1 MKIKCFENMKLF
13 KIIIV
18 FIISMPVVSFAQTL
32 TLQQALNITWE
43 NNYGIK
49 IINQELQI
57 TDLQNHAGY
66 AGMLP
71 VVSAIA
77 NYNVEVTNSE
87 QQYFNGDTRSEKN
100 AGANS
105 LDAGVYLNWTVFDG
119 LGMFARKDKLE
130 QLYSLGE
137 LQVRAKLEEITVQLM
152 IDWNNLIQLE
162 NAKKVME
169 NAIEISA
176 ERLKIAQQ
184 RNIIGSGSGLDVLQA
199 QVDLNTDSSAYI
211 NILLQIK
218 NTKAVLNEYM
228 ARDANTT
235 FDVNEKISVDQ
246 KINIAGIKENVY
258 ANNTSLLIAEKNKQI
273 TELQVKEY
281 RSYLYPT
288 VSVNAGYGFLK
299 SVSEAGFVESNLN
312 VGPGAGVTL
321 SIPLFNGFTVSRNIE
336 QMRIMQ
342 QMQELDVLQTQLS
355 VNTNLAMVFNQYET
369 SLQLMKIEQQN
380 IEAATTN
387 VSIALEKFNLGAI
400 TSVELREIQ
409 QQKVNTENRYLT
421 EELNAKIAELQ
432 LKYFSGNLI
441 TNN

>member
-1 MKIKCFENMKLF
+1 MKIC
-13 KIIIV
+13 KIICV
-18 FIISMPVVSFAQTL
+18 FFMIMPVILSAQTL
-32 TLQQALNITWE
+32 TLQQALNTAWE

-49 IINQELQI
+49 IINKELQI

-71 VVSAIA
+71 VISAIA
-77 NYNVEVTNSE
+77 NYDVEVTNSE
-87 QQYFNGDTRSEKN
+87 QQYFSGETRSEKN

-105 LDAGVYLNWTVFDG
+105 LDAGVYLDWTVFDG

-130 QLYSLGE
+130 QLYALGE
-137 LQVRAKLEEITVQLM
+137 LEVRAKLEEITMQLM

-162 NAKKVME
+162 NAKRVME
-169 NAIEISA
+169 NAIDISG

-184 RNIIGSGSGLDVLQA
+184 RNVIGSGSGLDVLQA

-218 NTKAVLNEYM
+218 NTKAVINEYM
-228 ARDANTT
+228 ARDANST
-235 FDVNEKISVDQ
+235 FDINEKIAVDQ
-246 KINIAGIKENVY
+246 TINLTSIKENVY

-273 TELQVKEY
+273 AELQVKEY
-281 RSYLYPT
+281 KSYLYPT
-288 VSVNAGYGFLK
+288 VSLNAGYGFLK

-312 VGPGAGVTL
+312 VGPLAGVSL
-321 SIPLFNGFTVSRNIE
+321 VIPLFNGFTVSRNIE
-336 QMRIMQ
+336 QMKVMQ

-355 VNTNLAMVFNQYET
+355 VNTNLVILYNQYET

-380 IEAATTN
+380 IESATKN

-409 QQKVNTENRYLT
+409 LQKVNTENRYLT

-432 LKYFSGNLI
+432 LKYFSGKLI
-441 TNN
+441 TQ

>member
-1 MKIKCFENMKLF
+1 MI
-13 KIIIV
+13 
-18 FIISMPVVSFAQTL
+18 MPVILSAQTL
-32 TLQQALNITWE
+32 TLQQALNTAWE

-49 IINQELQI
+49 IINKELQI

-71 VVSAIA
+71 VISAIA
-77 NYNVEVTNSE
+77 NYDVEVTNSE
-87 QQYFNGDTRSEKN
+87 QQYFSGETRSEKN

-105 LDAGVYLNWTVFDG
+105 LDAGVYLDWTVFDG

-130 QLYSLGE
+130 QLYALGE
-137 LQVRAKLEEITVQLM
+137 LEVRAKLEEITMQLM

-162 NAKKVME
+162 NAKRVME
-169 NAIEISA
+169 NAIDISG

-184 RNIIGSGSGLDVLQA
+184 RNVIGSGSGLDVLQA

-218 NTKAVLNEYM
+218 NTKAVINEYM

-235 FDVNEKISVDQ
+235 FDINEKIAVDQ
-246 KINIAGIKENVY
+246 TINLTSIKENVY

-273 TELQVKEY
+273 AELQVKEY
-281 RSYLYPT
+281 KSYLYPT
-288 VSVNAGYGFLK
+288 VSLNAGYGFLK

-312 VGPGAGVTL
+312 VGPLAGVSL
-321 SIPLFNGFTVSRNIE
+321 VIPLFNGFTVSRNIE
-336 QMRIMQ
+336 QMKVMQ

-355 VNTNLAMVFNQYET
+355 VNTNLVILYNQYET

-380 IEAATTN
+380 IESATKN

-409 QQKVNTENRYLT
+409 LQKVNTENRYLT

-432 LKYFSGNLI
+432 LKYFSGKLI
-441 TNN
+441 TQ

>member
-1 MKIKCFENMKLF
+1 MI
-13 KIIIV
+13 
-18 FIISMPVVSFAQTL
+18 MPVILTAQTL
-32 TLQQALNITWE
+32 TLQQALNTAWE

-49 IINQELQI
+49 IINKELQI

-71 VVSAIA
+71 VISAIA
-77 NYNVEVTNSE
+77 NYDVEVTNSE
-87 QQYFNGDTRSEKN
+87 QQYFSGETRSEKN

-105 LDAGVYLNWTVFDG
+105 LDAGVYLDWTVFDG

-130 QLYSLGE
+130 QLYALGE
-137 LQVRAKLEEITVQLM
+137 LEVRAKLEEITMQLM

-162 NAKKVME
+162 NAKRVME
-169 NAIEISA
+169 NAIDISG

-184 RNIIGSGSGLDVLQA
+184 RNVIGSGSGLDVLQA

-218 NTKAVLNEYM
+218 NTKAVINEYM

-235 FDVNEKISVDQ
+235 FDINEKIAVDQ
-246 KINIAGIKENVY
+246 TINLTSIKENVY

-273 TELQVKEY
+273 AELQVKEY
-281 RSYLYPT
+281 KSYLYPT
-288 VSVNAGYGFLK
+288 VSLNAGYGFLK

-312 VGPGAGVTL
+312 VGPLAGVSL
-321 SIPLFNGFTVSRNIE
+321 VIPLFNGFTVSRNIE
-336 QMRIMQ
+336 QMKVMQ

-355 VNTNLAMVFNQYET
+355 VNTNLVILYNQYET

-380 IEAATTN
+380 IESATKN

-409 QQKVNTENRYLT
+409 LQKVNTENRYLT

-432 LKYFSGNLI
+432 LKYFSGKLI
-441 TNN
+441 TQ

>member
-169 NAIEISA
+169 NAIDISA

-246 KINIAGIKENVY
+246 MINITGIKENVY

>member
-1 MKIKCFENMKLF
+1 MI
-13 KIIIV
+13 
-18 FIISMPVVSFAQTL
+18 MPVILSAQTL
-32 TLQQALNITWE
+32 TLQQALNTAWE

-49 IINQELQI
+49 IINKELQI

-71 VVSAIA
+71 VISAIA
-77 NYNVEVTNSE
+77 NYDVEVTNSE
-87 QQYFNGDTRSEKN
+87 QQYFSGETRSEKN

-105 LDAGVYLNWTVFDG
+105 LDAGVYLDWTVFDG

-130 QLYSLGE
+130 QLYALGE
-137 LQVRAKLEEITVQLM
+137 LEVRAKLEEITMQLM

-162 NAKKVME
+162 NAKRVME
-169 NAIEISA
+169 NAIDISG

-184 RNIIGSGSGLDVLQA
+184 RNVIGSGSGLDVLQA

-218 NTKAVLNEYM
+218 NTKAVINEYM

-235 FDVNEKISVDQ
+235 FDINEKIAVDQ
-246 KINIAGIKENVY
+246 TINLTSIKENVY

-273 TELQVKEY
+273 AELQVKEY
-281 RSYLYPT
+281 KSYLYPT
-288 VSVNAGYGFLK
+288 VSLNAGYGFLK

-312 VGPGAGVTL
+312 VGPLAGVSL
-321 SIPLFNGFTVSRNIE
+321 VIPLFNGFTVSRNIE
-336 QMRIMQ
+336 QMKVMQ

-355 VNTNLAMVFNQYET
+355 VNTNLVILYNQYET
-369 SLQLMKIEQQN
+369 SLQLMKIEQKN
-380 IEAATTN
+380 IESATKN

-409 QQKVNTENRYLT
+409 LQKVNTENRYLT

-432 LKYFSGNLI
+432 LKYFSGKLI
-441 TNN
+441 TQ

>member
-1 MKIKCFENMKLF
+1 MI
-13 KIIIV
+13 
-18 FIISMPVVSFAQTL
+18 MPVILSAQTL
-32 TLQQALNITWE
+32 TLQQALNTAWE

-49 IINQELQI
+49 IINKELQI

-71 VVSAIA
+71 VISAIA
-77 NYNVEVTNSE
+77 NYDVEVTNSE
-87 QQYFNGDTRSEKN
+87 QQYFSGETRSEKN

-105 LDAGVYLNWTVFDG
+105 LDAGVYLDWTVFDG

-130 QLYSLGE
+130 QLYALGE
-137 LQVRAKLEEITVQLM
+137 LEVRAKLEEITMQLM

-162 NAKKVME
+162 NAKRVME
-169 NAIEISA
+169 NAIDISG

-184 RNIIGSGSGLDVLQA
+184 RNVIGSGSGLDVLQA

-218 NTKAVLNEYM
+218 NTKAVINEYM

-235 FDVNEKISVDQ
+235 FDINEKIAVDQ
-246 KINIAGIKENVY
+246 TINLTSIKENVY

-273 TELQVKEY
+273 AELQVKEY
-281 RSYLYPT
+281 KSYLYPT
-288 VSVNAGYGFLK
+288 VSLNAGYGFLK

-312 VGPGAGVTL
+312 VGPLAGVSL
-321 SIPLFNGFTVSRNIE
+321 VIPLFNGFTVSRNIE
-336 QMRIMQ
+336 QMKVMQ
-342 QMQELDVLQTQLS
+342 QMQELDILQTQLS
-355 VNTNLAMVFNQYET
+355 VNTNLVILYNQYET

-380 IEAATTN
+380 IESATKN

-409 QQKVNTENRYLT
+409 LQKVNTENRYLT

-432 LKYFSGNLI
+432 LKYFSGKLI
-441 TNN
+441 TQ

>member
-1 MKIKCFENMKLF
+1 M
-13 KIIIV
+13 
-18 FIISMPVVSFAQTL
+18 SMPVILSAQTL
-32 TLQQALNITWE
+32 TLQQALNTAWE

-49 IINQELQI
+49 IINKELQI

-71 VVSAIA
+71 VISAIA
-77 NYNVEVTNSE
+77 NYDVEVTNSE
-87 QQYFNGDTRSEKN
+87 QQYFSGETRSEKN

-105 LDAGVYLNWTVFDG
+105 LDAGVYLDWTVFDG

-130 QLYSLGE
+130 QLYALGE
-137 LQVRAKLEEITVQLM
+137 LEVRAKLEEITMQLM

-169 NAIEISA
+169 NAIDISG

-184 RNIIGSGSGLDVLQA
+184 RNVIGSGSGLDVLQA

-218 NTKAVLNEYM
+218 NTKAVINEYM

-235 FDVNEKISVDQ
+235 FDINEKIAVDQ
-246 KINIAGIKENVY
+246 TINLTSIKENVY

-273 TELQVKEY
+273 AELQVKEY
-281 RSYLYPT
+281 KSYLYPT
-288 VSVNAGYGFLK
+288 VSLNAGYGFLK

-312 VGPGAGVTL
+312 VGPLAGVSL
-321 SIPLFNGFTVSRNIE
+321 VIPLFNGFTVSRNIE
-336 QMRIMQ
+336 QMKVMQ
-342 QMQELDVLQTQLS
+342 QMQELDILQTQLS
-355 VNTNLAMVFNQYET
+355 VNTNLVILYNQYET

-380 IEAATTN
+380 IESATKN

-409 QQKVNTENRYLT
+409 LQKVNTENRYLT
-421 EELNAKIAELQ
+421 EELNAKIAEIQ
-432 LKYFSGNLI
+432 LKYFSGKLI
-441 TNN
+441 TQ

>member
-1 MKIKCFENMKLF
+1 MKIC
-13 KIIIV
+13 KIICV
-18 FIISMPVVSFAQTL
+18 FFMIMPVILSAQTL
-32 TLQQALNITWE
+32 TLQQALNTAWE

-49 IINQELQI
+49 IINKELQI

-71 VVSAIA
+71 VISAIA
-77 NYNVEVTNSE
+77 NYDVEVTNSE
-87 QQYFNGDTRSEKN
+87 QQYFSGETRSEKN

-105 LDAGVYLNWTVFDG
+105 LDAGVYLDWTVFDG

-130 QLYSLGE
+130 QLYALGE
-137 LQVRAKLEEITVQLM
+137 LEVRAKLEEITMQLM

-162 NAKKVME
+162 NAKRVME
-169 NAIEISA
+169 NAIDISG

-184 RNIIGSGSGLDVLQA
+184 RNVIGSGSGLDVLQA

-218 NTKAVLNEYM
+218 NTKAVINEYM

-235 FDVNEKISVDQ
+235 FDINEKIAVDQ
-246 KINIAGIKENVY
+246 TINLTSIKENVY

-273 TELQVKEY
+273 AELQVKEY
-281 RSYLYPT
+281 KSYLYPT
-288 VSVNAGYGFLK
+288 VSLNAGYGFLK

-312 VGPGAGVTL
+312 VGPLAGVSL
-321 SIPLFNGFTVSRNIE
+321 VIPLFNGFTVSRNIE
-336 QMRIMQ
+336 QMKVMQ
-342 QMQELDVLQTQLS
+342 QMQELDILQTQLS
-355 VNTNLAMVFNQYET
+355 VNTNLVILYNQYET
-369 SLQLMKIEQQN
+369 SLQLMKIEQKN
-380 IEAATTN
+380 IESATKN

-409 QQKVNTENRYLT
+409 LQKVNTENRYLT

-432 LKYFSGNLI
+432 LKYFSGKLI
-441 TNN
+441 TQ

>member
-1 MKIKCFENMKLF
+1 M
-13 KIIIV
+13 
-18 FIISMPVVSFAQTL
+18 STPVILSAQTL
-32 TLQQALNITWE
+32 TLQQALNTAWE

-49 IINQELQI
+49 IINKELQI

-71 VVSAIA
+71 VISAIA
-77 NYNVEVTNSE
+77 NYDVEVTNSE
-87 QQYFNGDTRSEKN
+87 QQYFSGETRSEKN

-105 LDAGVYLNWTVFDG
+105 LDAGVYLDWTVFDG

-130 QLYSLGE
+130 QLYALGE
-137 LQVRAKLEEITVQLM
+137 LEVRAKLEEITMQLM

-162 NAKKVME
+162 NAKRVME
-169 NAIEISA
+169 NAIDISG

-184 RNIIGSGSGLDVLQA
+184 RNVIGSGSGLDVLQA

-218 NTKAVLNEYM
+218 NTKAVINEYM

-235 FDVNEKISVDQ
+235 FDINEKIAVDQ
-246 KINIAGIKENVY
+246 TINLTSIKENVY

-273 TELQVKEY
+273 AELQVKEY
-281 RSYLYPT
+281 KSYLYPT
-288 VSVNAGYGFLK
+288 VSLNAGYGFLK

-312 VGPGAGVTL
+312 VGPLAGVSL
-321 SIPLFNGFTVSRNIE
+321 VIPLFNGFTVSRNIE
-336 QMRIMQ
+336 QMKVMQ
-342 QMQELDVLQTQLS
+342 QMQELDILQTQLS
-355 VNTNLAMVFNQYET
+355 VNTNLVILYNQYET
-369 SLQLMKIEQQN
+369 SLQLMKIEQKN
-380 IEAATTN
+380 IESATKN

-409 QQKVNTENRYLT
+409 LQKVNTENRYLT

-432 LKYFSGNLI
+432 LKYFSGKLI
-441 TNN
+441 TQ

>member
-1 MKIKCFENMKLF
+1 MI
-13 KIIIV
+13 
-18 FIISMPVVSFAQTL
+18 MPVILSAQTL
-32 TLQQALNITWE
+32 TLQQALNTAWE

-49 IINQELQI
+49 IINKELQI

-71 VVSAIA
+71 VISAIA
-77 NYNVEVTNSE
+77 NYDVEVTNSE
-87 QQYFNGDTRSEKN
+87 QQYFSGETRSEKN

-105 LDAGVYLNWTVFDG
+105 LDAGVYLDWTVFDG

-130 QLYSLGE
+130 QLYALGE
-137 LQVRAKLEEITVQLM
+137 LEVRAKLEEITMQLM

-169 NAIEISA
+169 NAIDISG

-184 RNIIGSGSGLDVLQA
+184 RNVIGSGSGLDVLQA

-218 NTKAVLNEYM
+218 NTKAVINEYM

-235 FDVNEKISVDQ
+235 FDINEKIAVDQ
-246 KINIAGIKENVY
+246 TINLTSIKENVY

-273 TELQVKEY
+273 AELQVKEY
-281 RSYLYPT
+281 KSYLYPT
-288 VSVNAGYGFLK
+288 VSLNAGYGFLK

-312 VGPGAGVTL
+312 VGPLAGVSL
-321 SIPLFNGFTVSRNIE
+321 VIPLFNGFTVSRNIE
-336 QMRIMQ
+336 QMKVMQ

-355 VNTNLAMVFNQYET
+355 VNTNLVILYNQYET

-380 IEAATTN
+380 IESATKN

-409 QQKVNTENRYLT
+409 LQKVNTENRYLT

-432 LKYFSGNLI
+432 LKYFSGKLI
-441 TNN
+441 TQ

>member
-1 MKIKCFENMKLF
+1 MI
-13 KIIIV
+13 
-18 FIISMPVVSFAQTL
+18 MPVILSAQTL
-32 TLQQALNITWE
+32 TLQQALNTAWE

-49 IINQELQI
+49 IINKELQI

-71 VVSAIA
+71 VISAIA
-77 NYNVEVTNSE
+77 NYDVEVTNSE
-87 QQYFNGDTRSEKN
+87 QQYFSGETRSEKN

-105 LDAGVYLNWTVFDG
+105 LDAGVYLDWTVFDG

-130 QLYSLGE
+130 QLYALGE
-137 LQVRAKLEEITVQLM
+137 LEVRAKLEEITMQLM

-162 NAKKVME
+162 NAKRVME
-169 NAIEISA
+169 NAIDISG

-184 RNIIGSGSGLDVLQA
+184 RNVIGSGSGLDVLQA

-218 NTKAVLNEYM
+218 NTKAVINEYM

-235 FDVNEKISVDQ
+235 FDINEKIAVDQ
-246 KINIAGIKENVY
+246 TINLTSIKENVY

-273 TELQVKEY
+273 AELQVKEY
-281 RSYLYPT
+281 KSYLYPT
-288 VSVNAGYGFLK
+288 VSLNAGYGFLK

-312 VGPGAGVTL
+312 VGPLAGVSL
-321 SIPLFNGFTVSRNIE
+321 VIPLFNGFTVSRNIE
-336 QMRIMQ
+336 QMKVMQ

-355 VNTNLAMVFNQYET
+355 VNTNLVILYNQYET

-380 IEAATTN
+380 IESATKN
-387 VSIALEKFNLGAI
+387 VSIALEKFNLGTI

-409 QQKVNTENRYLT
+409 LQKVNTENRYLT

-432 LKYFSGNLI
+432 LKYFSGKLI
-441 TNN
+441 TQ

>member
-1 MKIKCFENMKLF
+1 
-13 KIIIV
+13 
-18 FIISMPVVSFAQTL
+18 MPVVSFAQTL

>member
-1 MKIKCFENMKLF
+1 MI
-13 KIIIV
+13 
-18 FIISMPVVSFAQTL
+18 MPVILSAQTL
-32 TLQQALNITWE
+32 TLQQALNTAWE

-49 IINQELQI
+49 IINKELQI

-71 VVSAIA
+71 VISAIA
-77 NYNVEVTNSE
+77 NYDVEVTNSE
-87 QQYFNGDTRSEKN
+87 QQYFSGETRSEKN

-105 LDAGVYLNWTVFDG
+105 LDAGVYLDWTVFDG

-130 QLYSLGE
+130 QLYALGE
-137 LQVRAKLEEITVQLM
+137 LEVRAKLEEITMQLM

-162 NAKKVME
+162 NAKRVME
-169 NAIEISA
+169 NAIDISG

-184 RNIIGSGSGLDVLQA
+184 RNVIGSGSGLDVLQA

-218 NTKAVLNEYM
+218 NTKAVINEYM

-235 FDVNEKISVDQ
+235 FDINEKIAVDQ
-246 KINIAGIKENVY
+246 TINLTSIKENVY

-273 TELQVKEY
+273 AELQVKEY
-281 RSYLYPT
+281 KSYLYPT
-288 VSVNAGYGFLK
+288 VSLNAGYGFLK

-312 VGPGAGVTL
+312 VGPLAGVSL
-321 SIPLFNGFTVSRNIE
+321 VIPLFNGFTVSRNIE
-336 QMRIMQ
+336 QMKVMQ
-342 QMQELDVLQTQLS
+342 QMQELDILQTQLS
-355 VNTNLAMVFNQYET
+355 VNTNLVILYNQYET
-369 SLQLMKIEQQN
+369 SLQLMKIEQKN
-380 IEAATTN
+380 IESATKN

-409 QQKVNTENRYLT
+409 LQKVNTENRYLT

-432 LKYFSGNLI
+432 LKYFSGKLI
-441 TNN
+441 TQ

>member
-1 MKIKCFENMKLF
+1 MKIC
-13 KIIIV
+13 KIICV
-18 FIISMPVVSFAQTL
+18 FFMIMPVILSAQTL
-32 TLQQALNITWE
+32 TLQQALNTAWE

-49 IINQELQI
+49 IINKELQI

-71 VVSAIA
+71 VISAIA
-77 NYNVEVTNSE
+77 NYDVEVTNSE
-87 QQYFNGDTRSEKN
+87 QQYFSGETRSEKN

-105 LDAGVYLNWTVFDG
+105 LDAGVYLDWTVFDG

-130 QLYSLGE
+130 QLYALGE
-137 LQVRAKLEEITVQLM
+137 LEVRAKLEEITMQLM

-162 NAKKVME
+162 NAKRVME
-169 NAIEISA
+169 NAIDISG

-184 RNIIGSGSGLDVLQA
+184 RNVIGSGSGLDVLQA

-218 NTKAVLNEYM
+218 NTKAVINEYM

-235 FDVNEKISVDQ
+235 FDINEKIAVDQ
-246 KINIAGIKENVY
+246 TINLTSIKENVY

-273 TELQVKEY
+273 AELQVKEY
-281 RSYLYPT
+281 KSYLYPT
-288 VSVNAGYGFLK
+288 VSLNAGYGFLK

-312 VGPGAGVTL
+312 VGPLAGVSL
-321 SIPLFNGFTVSRNIE
+321 VIPLFNGFTVSRNIE
-336 QMRIMQ
+336 QMKVMQ

-355 VNTNLAMVFNQYET
+355 VNTNLVILYNQYET

-380 IEAATTN
+380 IESATKN

-409 QQKVNTENRYLT
+409 LQKVNTENRYLT

-432 LKYFSGNLI
+432 LKYFSGKLI
-441 TNN
+441 TQ

>member
-1 MKIKCFENMKLF
+1 MKIC
-13 KIIIV
+13 KIICV
-18 FIISMPVVSFAQTL
+18 FFMSTPVILSAQTL
-32 TLQQALNITWE
+32 TLQQALNTAWE

-49 IINQELQI
+49 IINKELQI

-71 VVSAIA
+71 VISAIA
-77 NYNVEVTNSE
+77 NYDVEVTNSE
-87 QQYFNGDTRSEKN
+87 QQYFSGETRSEKN

-105 LDAGVYLNWTVFDG
+105 LDAGVYLDWTVFDG

-130 QLYSLGE
+130 QLYALGE
-137 LQVRAKLEEITVQLM
+137 LEVRAKLEEITMQLM

-162 NAKKVME
+162 NAKRVME
-169 NAIEISA
+169 NAIDISG

-184 RNIIGSGSGLDVLQA
+184 RNVIGSGSGLDVLQA

-218 NTKAVLNEYM
+218 NTKAVINEYM

-235 FDVNEKISVDQ
+235 FDINEKIAVDQ
-246 KINIAGIKENVY
+246 TINLTSIKENVY

-273 TELQVKEY
+273 AELQVKEY
-281 RSYLYPT
+281 KSYLYPT
-288 VSVNAGYGFLK
+288 VSLNAGYGFLK

-312 VGPGAGVTL
+312 VGPLAGVSL
-321 SIPLFNGFTVSRNIE
+321 VIPLFNGFTVSRNIE
-336 QMRIMQ
+336 QMKVMQ

-355 VNTNLAMVFNQYET
+355 VNTNLVILYNQYET

-380 IEAATTN
+380 IESATKN

-409 QQKVNTENRYLT
+409 LQKVNTENRYLT

-432 LKYFSGNLI
+432 LKYFSGKLI
-441 TNN
+441 TQ

>member
-1 MKIKCFENMKLF
+1 MKIC
-13 KIIIV
+13 KIICV
-18 FIISMPVVSFAQTL
+18 FFMIMPVILSAQTL
-32 TLQQALNITWE
+32 TLQQALNTAWE

-49 IINQELQI
+49 IINKELQI

-71 VVSAIA
+71 VISAIA
-77 NYNVEVTNSE
+77 NYDVEVTNSE
-87 QQYFNGDTRSEKN
+87 QQYFSGETRSEKN

-105 LDAGVYLNWTVFDG
+105 LDAGVYLDWTVFDG

-130 QLYSLGE
+130 QLYALGE
-137 LQVRAKLEEITVQLM
+137 LEVRAKLEEITMQLM

-162 NAKKVME
+162 NAKRVME
-169 NAIEISA
+169 NAIDISG

-184 RNIIGSGSGLDVLQA
+184 RNVIGSGSGLDVLQA

-218 NTKAVLNEYM
+218 NTKAVINEYM

-235 FDVNEKISVDQ
+235 FDINEKIAVDQ
-246 KINIAGIKENVY
+246 TINLTSIKENVY

-273 TELQVKEY
+273 AELQVKEY
-281 RSYLYPT
+281 KSYLYPT
-288 VSVNAGYGFLK
+288 VSLNAGYGFLK

-312 VGPGAGVTL
+312 VGPLAGVSL
-321 SIPLFNGFTVSRNIE
+321 VIPLFNGFTVSRNIE
-336 QMRIMQ
+336 QMKVMQ
-342 QMQELDVLQTQLS
+342 QMHELDVLQTQLS
-355 VNTNLAMVFNQYET
+355 VNTNLVILYNQYET

-380 IEAATTN
+380 IESATKN

-409 QQKVNTENRYLT
+409 LQKVNTENRYLT

-432 LKYFSGNLI
+432 LKYFSGKLI
-441 TNN
+441 TQ

>member
-1 MKIKCFENMKLF
+1 MKIC
-13 KIIIV
+13 KIICV
-18 FIISMPVVSFAQTL
+18 FFMSTPVILSAQTL
-32 TLQQALNITWE
+32 TLQQALNTAWE

-49 IINQELQI
+49 IINKELQI

-71 VVSAIA
+71 VISAIA
-77 NYNVEVTNSE
+77 NYDVEVTNSE
-87 QQYFNGDTRSEKN
+87 QQYFSGETRSEKN

-105 LDAGVYLNWTVFDG
+105 LDAGVYLDWTVFDG

-130 QLYSLGE
+130 QLYALGE
-137 LQVRAKLEEITVQLM
+137 LEVRAKLEEITMQLM

-162 NAKKVME
+162 NAKRVME
-169 NAIEISA
+169 NAIDISG

-184 RNIIGSGSGLDVLQA
+184 RNVIGSGSGLDVLQA

-218 NTKAVLNEYM
+218 NTKAVINEYM

-235 FDVNEKISVDQ
+235 FDINEKIAVDQ
-246 KINIAGIKENVY
+246 TINLTSIKENVY

-273 TELQVKEY
+273 AELQVKEY
-281 RSYLYPT
+281 KSYLYPT
-288 VSVNAGYGFLK
+288 VSLNAGYGFLK

-312 VGPGAGVTL
+312 VGPLAGVSL
-321 SIPLFNGFTVSRNIE
+321 VIPLFNGFTVSRNIE
-336 QMRIMQ
+336 QMKVMQ
-342 QMQELDVLQTQLS
+342 QMQELDILQTQLS
-355 VNTNLAMVFNQYET
+355 VNTNLVILYNQYET
-369 SLQLMKIEQQN
+369 SLQLMKIEQKN
-380 IEAATTN
+380 IESATKN

-409 QQKVNTENRYLT
+409 LQKVNTENRYLT

-432 LKYFSGNLI
+432 LKYFSGKLI
-441 TNN
+441 TQ